1 MVVGGS
7 GSSYLNLALEAGA
20 DTLVT
25 ADLKFH
31 PAQDALNLG
40 MNIIDAGH
48 QTTETPVLDY
58 LETALTKWAV
68 DNKRKIE
75 IIRAEEEQIL
85 QHI

>member
-1 MVVGGS
+1 
-7 GSSYLNLALEAGA
+7 
-20 DTLVT
+20 
-25 ADLKFH
+25 
-31 PAQDALNLG
+31 

-58 LETALTKWAV
+58 LETALTKWAA